1 MAKKKFDLAAYKQT
15 IKVAD
20 TPLKKDVF
28 IELNECLHAVLGMP
42 GIPLGHITQV
52 YGLSDTGK
60 TSLLFHTAAQAQKQ
74 GIMPV
79 MIITEGKVDWDRAAL
94 MGFDKD
100 NAIIN
105 ENCEFL
111 EDAFAFIDKITSDV
125 ASGDLPYNTMIFW
138 DSVGNTLSKEEVEI
152 QKDGT
157 YEKKSTMMKAA
168 KVISEHMRIIS
179 KKINDTRK
187 VSYPN
192 SAGLMILNQAYVE
205 PPKFPGAPSRLVPYG
220 GNAIWFRS
228 SLVLKTQRTK
238 KLSATKNKIDMGFGI
253 VSKITVDKNH
263 LTNTAHTGE
272 FVITA
277 DEIIPNDKTDIDY
290 YKETHKATWG
300 DDIEIKEGEDE

>member
-192 SAGLMILNQAYVE
+192 SVGLMILNQAYME

-277 DEIIPNDKTDIDY
+277 DEIIPNDKTAIDY

-300 DDIEIKEGEDE
+300 DDIEIKDGDDE